1 MISHKRHKEEHKKH
15 KSILADGES
24 LDVLSE
30 IPSLMLLCFL
40 WSSLC
45 LLWLIDFGAHVR
57 EEDYVAD

>member
-30 IPSLMLLCFL
+30 IPSLMLFV
-40 WSSLC
+40 
-45 LLWLIDFGAHVR
+45 FFFVPF
-57 EEDYVAD
+57 VAKNF